1 MCQSFAVKNFK
12 TFTLYSLFFDQMSN
26 EISKNV
32 KVPEYLDAITADF
45 TTTSPNV
52 KMVSQISIMSSLQQY
67 FRYGM
72 MTYCGIP
79 AIEMLGSEKDWI
91 RLGEKLQGLRK
102 TLEPITCEIGLYHHW
117 WSHAEKVFAELL
129 KTYRG
134 FLFIF

>member
-1 MCQSFAVKNFK
+1 
-12 TFTLYSLFFDQMSN
+12 MSN

-32 KVPEYLDAITADF
+32 KVPEYLDAVTADF
-45 TTTSPNV
+45 TTTSPTM

-72 MTYCGIP
+72 MTMCGIP

-91 RLGEKLQGLRK
+91 RLGEKLQVLRK
-102 TLEPITCEIGLYHHW
+102 TLEPITFEIGLSHNW

>member
-1 MCQSFAVKNFK
+1 
-12 TFTLYSLFFDQMSN
+12 MSK

-32 KVPEYLDAITADF
+32 KVPEYLDAVTADF

-67 FRYGM
+67 FEYGM
-72 MTYCGIP
+72 MTLCGIP

-91 RLGEKLQGLRK
+91 RLGEKLQALRK
-102 TLEPITCEIGLYHHW
+102 TLEPITREIGLSRRW
-117 WSHAEKVFAELL
+117 WSHAENVFAELL

-134 FLFIF
+134 FLFIYV